1 MNNNALW
8 IILQRL
14 RTPLLVIIITYSIA
28 ILGMVLIPG
37 LDDKGEIYHLS
48 FFDAFYFISYT
59 ASTIGFGETPY
70 EFTYD
75 QRMWVLICIYLTVI
89 GWFYAIGALVSVLSD
104 KMLRFEIMKGRFRKR
119 VKALDTNFVIIL
131 GYNHVNSQVI
141 PKLLHYGLKVVLV
154 DISEDKINGFLL
166 EDFSHSIPVMVADA
180 MLTETLEDAGIH
192 HKKCVAVVSHFYKED
207 KNLRI
212 TILTKFLNPNI
223 KVITKATKRDTM
235 TSLLDTDIAK
245 VENPFEIFAKRLD
258 IALTAPHIMILENW
272 IYKNYDLTH
281 EATFLP
287 QGKYIIC
294 GYGRLG
300 KVIKEKLDFH
310 AIPYVIIDESV
321 MPTKEMMENSTFIS
335 ANADDKEV
343 LIEAG
348 IEEASVLIAGTQ
360 NDIDNI
366 SIILTAQK
374 LNPELYL
381 IARENTMKEVSIF
394 EAANIDWLFMIERI
408 LINKTSLQLA
418 NPLKHTFL
426 QKIIYKDEMW
436 GNALVNLLK
445 SQLGNNPKL
454 MNLTI
459 TRQRAYALYNEIEA
473 GERINIDIL
482 LKSLSDWTK
491 YHKAIPLLLKRGDN
505 EILLPRGEILELE
518 DQLLFACD
526 EESRE
531 EIEYIAS
538 NMYDLHYICTG
549 EEKKNWALNKFI
561 HIFK

>member
-14 RTPLLVIIITYSIA
+14 RTPLLVIIITYAIA

-37 LDDKGEIYHLS
+37 LDDKGEVYHLT

-70 EFTYD
+70 EFTYN
-75 QRMWVLICIYLTVI
+75 QRFWVLICIYLTVI
-89 GWFYAIGALVSVLSD
+89 GWFYAIGTLVSVLSD
-104 KMLRFEIMKGRFRKR
+104 KTLKFEIMKGRFKKR
-119 VKALDTNFVIIL
+119 VKKLNSNFIIIL
-131 GYNHVNSQVI
+131 GYNHVNSQII
-141 PKLLHYGLKVVLV
+141 PKLLNYDLEVVLV
-154 DISEDKINGFLL
+154 DINEDKVNGFLL
-166 EDFSHSIPVMVADA
+166 EDFSHSIPVMVGDA
-180 MLTETLEDAGIH
+180 MLTETLKDAGIH
-192 HKKCVAVVSHFYKED
+192 HKNCIAVVSHFYKED

-212 TILTKFLNPNI
+212 AILTKFLNPNI
-223 KVITKATKRDTM
+223 KVITKATKSDTM

-258 IALTAPHIMILENW
+258 IALTAPHILILENW
-272 IYKNYDLTH
+272 IYKNYDLTYD
-281 EATFLP
+281 ATFLP

-300 KVIKEKLDFH
+300 KVIKEKLDFYG
-310 AIPYVIIDESV
+310 ITYVIIDENVIPSNKV
-321 MPTKEMMENSTFIS
+321 IENGTFIY
-335 ANADDKEV
+335 ANADDKDV

-374 LNPELYL
+374 LNPDLYI

-394 EAANIDWLFMIERI
+394 EAANIDWLFMIEKI

-418 NPLKHTFL
+418 NPLKHIFL
-426 QKIIYKDEMW
+426 KLIIDKDEVW

-445 SQLGNNPKL
+445 TQFGNNPKL

-459 TRQRAYALYNEIEA
+459 TKEKTYALYNQIEA
-473 GERINIDIL
+473 GESINIDIL
-482 LKSLSDWTK
+482 LKSLRDWKT
-491 YHKAIPLLLKRGDN
+491 YHKAIPLLLKRKEH
-505 EILLPRGEILELE
+505 EILLPNNEILELG
-518 DQLLFACD
+518 DQILFACD

-538 NMYDLHYICTG
+538 NMYDLHYILTG
-549 EEKKNWALNKFI
+549 EEKQNWLLNKI
-561 HIFK
+561 LHIFK

>member
-14 RTPLLVIIITYSIA
+14 RTPLLVIIITYAIA

-37 LDDKGEIYHLS
+37 LDDKGEVYHLT

-70 EFTYD
+70 EFTYN
-75 QRMWVLICIYLTVI
+75 QRFWVLICIYLTVI
-89 GWFYAIGALVSVLSD
+89 GWFYAIGTLVSVLSD
-104 KMLRFEIMKGRFRKR
+104 KTLKFEIMKGRFKKR
-119 VKALDTNFVIIL
+119 VKKLNSNFIIIL
-131 GYNHVNSQVI
+131 GYNHVNSQII
-141 PKLLHYGLKVVLV
+141 PKLLNYDLEVVLV
-154 DISEDKINGFLL
+154 DINEDKVNGFLL
-166 EDFSHSIPVMVADA
+166 EDFSHSIPVMVGDA
-180 MLTETLEDAGIH
+180 MLTETLKDAGIH
-192 HKKCVAVVSHFYKED
+192 HKNCIAVVSHFYKED

-212 TILTKFLNPNI
+212 AILTKFLNPNI
-223 KVITKATKRDTM
+223 KVITKATKSDTM

-258 IALTAPHIMILENW
+258 IALTAPHILILENW

-281 EATFLP
+281 DATFLP

-300 KVIKEKLDFH
+300 KVIKEKLDFYG
-310 AIPYVIIDESV
+310 ITYVIIDESV
-321 MPTKEMMENSTFIS
+321 IPSNKVIGNGSFIY
-335 ANADDKEV
+335 ANADDKDV

-374 LNPELYL
+374 LNPDLYI

-394 EAANIDWLFMIERI
+394 EAANIDWLFMIEKI

-418 NPLKHTFL
+418 NPLKHIFL
-426 QKIIYKDEMW
+426 KLIIDKDEVW

-445 SQLGNNPKL
+445 TQFGNNPKL

-459 TRQRAYALYNEIEA
+459 TKEKTYALYNQIEA
-473 GERINIDIL
+473 GESINIDIL
-482 LKSLSDWTK
+482 LKSLRDWK
-491 YHKAIPLLLKRGDN
+491 SYHKAIPLLIKRKEH
-505 EILLPRGEILELE
+505 EILLPNNEILELG
-518 DQLLFACD
+518 DQILFACD

-538 NMYDLHYICTG
+538 NMYDLHYILTG
-549 EEKKNWALNKFI
+549 EEKQNWLLKKI
-561 HIFK
+561 LHIFK

>member
-1 MNNNALW
+1 MNNNAFW

-37 LDDKGEIYHLS
+37 LDDKGEVYHLT

-70 EFTYD
+70 EFTYN
-75 QRMWVLICIYLTVI
+75 QRFWVLVCIYLTVI
-89 GWFYAIGALVSVLSD
+89 GWFYAIGTLVSVLSD
-104 KMLRFEIMKGRFRKR
+104 KTLKFEMMKGRFRKR
-119 VKALDTNFVIIL
+119 VKALDSKFVIIL

-141 PKLLHYGLKVVLV
+141 PKLLNYELKVVLV

-166 EDFSHSIPVMVADA
+166 EEFSHSIPVMVADA
-180 MLTETLEDAGIH
+180 MLTETLKDAGIH
-192 HKKCVAVVSHFYKED
+192 HKNCMAVVSHFYKED

-212 TILTKFLNPNI
+212 AILTKFLNPNI
-223 KVITKATKRDTM
+223 KVITKATRRETM

-300 KVIKEKLDFH
+300 RVIKEKLDFH
-310 AIPYVIIDESV
+310 GISYVIIDETV
-321 MPTKEMMENSTFIS
+321 IPTEEMMENGTFIS
-335 ANADDKEV
+335 ANADDKKT

-360 NDIDNI
+360 DDIDNI

-374 LNPELYL
+374 LNPDLYL

-394 EAANIDWLFMIERI
+394 EAANIDWLFMIEKI

-418 NPLKHTFL
+418 NPLKHLFL

-445 SQLGNNPKL
+445 SQLGDNPKL

-459 TRQRAYALYNEIEA
+459 TQERAYALYNEIEA
-473 GERINIDIL
+473 GESINIDIL
-482 LKSLSDWTK
+482 LKSLSDWTQ
-491 YHKAIPLLLKRGDN
+491 YHKAIPLLLKRKEQ
-505 EILLPRGEILELE
+505 EILLPHDEILELG
-518 DQLLFACD
+518 DQILFACD

-538 NMYDLHYICTG
+538 NMYDLHYIRTG
-549 EEKKNWALNKFI
+549 EEKQNWLLKKI
-561 HIFK
+561 I

>member
-89 GWFYAIGALVSVLSD
+89 GWFYAIGTLVSVLSD

-119 VKALDTNFVIIL
+119 VKALDTNFIIIL
-131 GYNHVNSQVI
+131 GYNHINSQVI
-141 PKLLHYGLKVVLV
+141 PKLLNYGLEVVLV

-166 EDFSHSIPVMVADA
+166 EDISHSIPVMVADA
-180 MLTETLEDAGIH
+180 MLTETLQDAGIH
-192 HKKCVAVVSHFYKED
+192 HKKCIAVVSHFYKED

-223 KVITKATKRDTM
+223 KVITKATKRDTI

-300 KVIKEKLDFH
+300 RAIKEKLDFH
-310 AIPYVIIDESV
+310 DIPYVIIDESV
-321 MPTKEMMENSTFIS
+321 MPTKKMIEHELFIS

-343 LIEAG
+343 LLEAG

-366 SIILTAQK
+366 SIILTAKK
-374 LNPELYL
+374 LNPKLYF

-459 TRQRAYALYNEIEA
+459 TRQRAYALYNKIEA
-473 GERINIDIL
+473 GERIHLDIL

-491 YHKAIPLLLKRGDN
+491 YHKAIPLLLKRGKN
-505 EILLPRGEILELE
+505 EILLPRDEILKLG

-526 EESRE
+526 EESKE

-549 EEKKNWALNKFI
+549 EEKKNWALNKFMNA
-561 HIFK
+561 FK

>member
-37 LDDKGEIYHLS
+37 LDDKGEVYHLS

-104 KMLRFEIMKGRFRKR
+104 KMLRFEIMRGRFRKR
-119 VKALDTNFVIIL
+119 VKALDANFVIIL

-141 PKLLHYGLKVVLV
+141 PKLLHYGLEVVLV

-180 MLTETLEDAGIH
+180 MLTETLKDAGIH
-192 HKKCVAVVSHFYKED
+192 HKKCIAVVSHFYKED

-281 EATFLP
+281 KATFLP

-300 KVIKEKLDFH
+300 RVIKEKLDFH

-321 MPTKEMMENSTFIS
+321 MPTKEMMEHSTFIS

-348 IEEASVLIAGTQ
+348 IEEASVLIAGTE

-374 LNPELYL
+374 LNPELYF

-418 NPLKHTFL
+418 NPLKHAFL

-459 TRQRAYALYNEIEA
+459 TQEKAYALYNEIEA
-473 GERINIDIL
+473 GEQINIDVL

-491 YHKAIPLLLKRGDN
+491 YHKAIPLLLKRGES
-505 EILLPRGEILELE
+505 EILLPRDEILELE

-538 NMYDLHYICTG
+538 NMYDLHYIRTG
-549 EEKKNWALNKFI
+549 EEKQNWALNRFL

>member
-1 MNNNALW
+1 MNDNALW

-37 LDDKGEIYHLS
+37 MDDKGEIYHLS

-104 KMLRFEIMKGRFRKR
+104 KMLRFEIMRGRFRKR
-119 VKALDTNFVIIL
+119 VKALDSNFVIIL

-141 PKLLHYGLKVVLV
+141 LKLLHYGIEVVLV

-212 TILTKFLNPNI
+212 TILTKFLNPDI
-223 KVITKATKRDTM
+223 KVITKATKRDTI

-300 KVIKEKLDFH
+300 RVIKEKLDLH
-310 AIPYVIIDESV
+310 DIPYVIIDESV
-321 MPTKEMMENSTFIS
+321 MPTKEMMEHDTFIS

-374 LNPELYL
+374 LNPKLYF

-418 NPLKHTFL
+418 NPLKHAFL

-459 TRQRAYALYNEIEA
+459 TRERAYALYNEIEA
-473 GERINIDIL
+473 GERIDIDIL
-482 LKSLSDWTK
+482 LKSLRDWTK
-491 YHKAIPLLLKRGDN
+491 YHKAILLLLKRGEN
-505 EILLPRGEILELE
+505 EILLPKDEILELG

-549 EEKKNWALNKFI
+549 EEKQNWALNKFL